1 METGQRES
9 GNKRLG
15 AQMNGCAPADELV
28 PPFPA
33 HDLREV
39 SVLDAAYFQWA
50 AAVLA
55 SGIERPLRPPSAL
68 LVARRAVPRNEWR
81 TSMKR
86 FEFKVNGETFFSETQ
101 VVDVADILRIAYTGK
116 AIGKDPDK
124 HGFRL
129 NVANSPQPSSSENRW
144 TLRNSRFSGRFL
156 LGSTVLQEE

>member
-1 METGQRES
+1 
-9 GNKRLG
+9 
-15 AQMNGCAPADELV
+15 MNGCAPADELV

-129 NVANSPQPSSSENRW
+129 NVANSPQSFVVGEQVD
-144 TLRNSRFSGRFL
+144 LEKFSVFRAFPDSGAPFSKKSDL
-156 LGSTVLQEE
+156 DA